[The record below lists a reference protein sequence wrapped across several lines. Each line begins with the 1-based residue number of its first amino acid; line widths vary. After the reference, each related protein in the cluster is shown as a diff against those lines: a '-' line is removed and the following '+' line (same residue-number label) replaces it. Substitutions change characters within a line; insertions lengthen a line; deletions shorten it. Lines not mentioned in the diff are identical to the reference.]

1 MSIRT
6 HVLVV
11 EDEAPMRKFLRTA
24 LVAHDFDVSE
34 AQSASEAIERV
45 TTQPPDIVL
54 LDLGLPDG
62 DGIEVTK
69 KLREWSRVPII
80 VLSARGLESD
90 KVQALDAGADDY
102 VTKPFG
108 VAELLARMRVALR
121 HRSEASGEAKQVIS
135 AGDVV
140 IDLTRRDVK
149 ARDVDVK
156 LTPLEYRLLVMLV
169 KNAGK
174 VLTHRQLLVE
184 VWGAAY
190 ANQTHY
196 LRVYTA
202 QLRRKIEID
211 PAQPKNLL
219 TESGVG
225 YRFRA
230 PER

>member
-24 LVAHDFDVSE
+24 LVAHDFEVSE
-34 AQSASEAIERV
+34 AESAGEAIERA
-45 TTQPPDIVL
+45 TTQPPDIIL

-140 IDLTRRDVK
+140 IDLTRREVK

>member
-1 MSIRT
+1 MNSRT
-6 HVLVV
+6 RVLVV

-24 LVAHDFDVSE
+24 LSTHDFEVYE
-34 AQSASEAIERV
+34 AETASEAMERI

-62 DGIEVTK
+62 DGIEITK
-69 KLREWSRVPII
+69 KLREWSKVPII

-108 VAELLARMRVALR
+108 VGELLARMRVAMR
-121 HRSEASGEAKQVIS
+121 HRGEAVGEVKQLIS

-140 IDLTRRDVK
+140 IDLARREVK
-149 ARDVDVK
+149 ARGNDVK
-156 LTPLEYRLLVMLV
+156 LTPIEYRLLVMLV

-202 QLRRKIEID
+202 QLRRKIEVD
-211 PAQPKNLL
+211 AAQPKNLL

-230 PER
+230 PES

>member
-1 MSIRT
+1 
-6 HVLVV
+6 
-11 EDEAPMRKFLRTA
+11 
-24 LVAHDFDVSE
+24 
-34 AQSASEAIERV
+34 
-45 TTQPPDIVL
+45 
-54 LDLGLPDG
+54 
-62 DGIEVTK
+62 
-69 KLREWSRVPII
+69 
-80 VLSARGLESD
+80 
-90 KVQALDAGADDY
+90 
-102 VTKPFG
+102 
-108 VAELLARMRVALR
+108 
-121 HRSEASGEAKQVIS
+121 
-135 AGDVV
+135 
-140 IDLTRRDVK
+140 
-149 ARDVDVK
+149 
-156 LTPLEYRLLVMLV
+156 